1 MLQLKSLKLIGL
13 LCVASVALALS
24 PDESK
29 WREGSPQTR
38 KRLEGLE
45 GAAPPAFQVK
55 DWTNSKPME
64 LADLKGKVV
73 LIDFW
78 ATWCGPCM
86 AAVPHNNEM
95 MEKYG
100 GKGLVIIGVCVKNGA
115 DKCAA
120 TVKEKGMKYPVVVD
134 ADGKTEKA
142 YHVDGYPDYYLI
154 DRAGKLRIADCANAS
169 VEEAVQALLA
179 ESESASAR

>member
-1 MLQLKSLKLIGL
+1 MLNSKSLRLLGL
-13 LCVASVALALS
+13 LSVASIVLAAA

-38 KRLEGLE
+38 KRLEGME
-45 GAAPPAFQVK
+45 GAAPPALEVK
-55 DWTNSKPME
+55 DWMNSKPME
-64 LADLKGKVV
+64 FSNLKGKVV
-73 LIDFW
+73 LIDFG

-100 GKGLVIIGVCVKNGA
+100 SKGLVIIGVCIKKGA
-115 DKCAA
+115 DTFAA
-120 TVKEKGMKYPVVVD
+120 TVREKGMKYPVAID

-142 YHVDGYPDYYLI
+142 YHVD
-154 DRAGKLRIADCANAS
+154 
-169 VEEAVQALLA
+169 
-179 ESESASAR
+179 